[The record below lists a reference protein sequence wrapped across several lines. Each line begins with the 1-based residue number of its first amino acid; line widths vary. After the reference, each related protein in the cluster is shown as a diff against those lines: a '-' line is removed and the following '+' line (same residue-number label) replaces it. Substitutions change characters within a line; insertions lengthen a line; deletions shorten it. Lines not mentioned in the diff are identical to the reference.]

1 MTRSTRTLMV
11 VAIALITASVG
22 SFFVYRAIQRIPV
35 REVEV
40 AQAYAVVAATHLPV
54 GTLVVKEQVKI
65 IPWPAAHPVTG
76 GFTSIEQVTNRG
88 IIQPI
93 AENEPL
99 TESKLAPLGAGGGLS
114 PTIPAGMRAISVKVD
129 EVVGVAGFVVP
140 GSRVDVL
147 VTVDETGGGR
157 SGITRAV
164 VSNVQVL
171 TAGTRF
177 DQEKARAEGKPI
189 PTTVVTLLATPQ
201 DAERITL
208 AGSEGKIMLTLRNPL
223 DTDPTQ
229 TVGVRLA
236 NLTGAPAPPP
246 VKKVFKGRE
255 TVVPAPVVAP
265 PPPYTVESY
274 RGGKKSVSELDKPAE
289 GNGKSGEGK
298 PGDEVVK

>member
-1 MTRSTRTLMV
+1 MTRSTRTLLV
-11 VAIALITASVG
+11 VAIALVTASAA

-54 GTLVVKEQVKI
+54 GTLVSKEQVKI
-65 IPWPAAHPVTG
+65 IPWPAAHPVAG
-76 GFTSIEQVTNRG
+76 GFASVDQVTNRG
-88 IIQPI
+88 IIQPV

-99 TESKLAPLGAGGGLS
+99 TESKLAPIGAGAGLS
-114 PTIPAGMRAISVKVD
+114 PTIPSGMRAISVKVD

-147 VTVDETGGGR
+147 VTVGENGSR
-157 SGITRAV
+157 NGITRAV

-189 PTTVVTLLATPQ
+189 PTTVVTLLATPP

-208 AGSEGKIMLTLRNPL
+208 AGAEGKIMLTLRNPL
-223 DTDPTQ
+223 DTDPTM

-236 NLTGAPAPPP
+236 NLTGAPTAPPVEKV
-246 VKKVFKGRE
+246 VKGGRRV
-255 TVVPAPVVAP
+255 VVPAPLP
-265 PPPYTVESY
+265 PPPEKPYTVEAIRAAKRS
-274 RGGKKSVSELDKPAE
+274 
-289 GNGKSGEGK
+289 
-298 PGDEVVK
+298 DEVVK